1 MKKQKRKMIIIII
14 LISLTS
20 LENSQAN
27 ETWKLI
33 KSNQKR
39 QRIIMT
45 TYENKQIFSNY
56 LHLEEGTTKRI

>member
-45 TYENKQIFSNY
+45 TYENK
-56 LHLEEGTTKRI
+56 